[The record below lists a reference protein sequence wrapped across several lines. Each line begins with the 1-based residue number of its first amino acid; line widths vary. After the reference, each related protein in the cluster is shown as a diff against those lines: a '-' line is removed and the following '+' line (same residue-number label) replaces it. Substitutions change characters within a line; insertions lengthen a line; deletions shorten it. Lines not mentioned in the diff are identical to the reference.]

1 MHLPACG
8 NWPHS
13 RGAAGRYHFGS
24 ENPRLHPAVSSADL
38 DILSCLFAEA
48 QSDLS
53 AFVSRRVG
61 AQDAAD
67 VLQDTWL
74 KLHEHGDTAS
84 WREPRAVLF
93 TTAGNLAVDHW
104 RQQQRHALHFDGG
117 ELPEIACPFPGPET
131 VVDDRRQ
138 AERLA
143 TVLDELSAECRQ
155 AFLLNRLDG
164 MTHREIADRL
174 GICTKTVQ
182 RHIERALGHCLVR
195 LTD

>member
-1 MHLPACG
+1 
-8 NWPHS
+8 
-13 RGAAGRYHFGS
+13 
-24 ENPRLHPAVSSADL
+24 VSSADL
-38 DILSCLFAEA
+38 DLLSCLFAEA
-48 QSDLS
+48 QDDLA

-74 KLHEHGDTAS
+74 KLREHGDSAS

-104 RQQQRHALHFDGG
+104 RHRQRQAQHFDGG
-117 ELPEIACPFPGPET
+117 EMPDIACPFPGPES
-131 VVDDRRQ
+131 VVEHRRQ
-138 AERLA
+138 AERVA
-143 TVLDELSAECRQ
+143 AVLDELPVECRR

-164 MTHREIADRL
+164 LTHREIADRL

-182 RHIERALGHCLVR
+182 RHIERALGHCLLR
-195 LTD
+195 LAG

>member
-1 MHLPACG
+1 M
-8 NWPHS
+8 
-13 RGAAGRYHFGS
+13 
-24 ENPRLHPAVSSADL
+24 SSADL
-38 DILSCLFAEA
+38 DLLSCLFAEA
-48 QSDLS
+48 QSDLA
-53 AFVSRRVG
+53 AFVRRRVG

-74 KLHEHGDTAS
+74 KLQEHGSTGS

-104 RQQQRHALHFDGG
+104 RQQQRYAQHFDVG
-117 ELPEIACPFPGPET
+117 ELPEVACPFPGPET
-131 VVDDRRQ
+131 LVDDRRQ
-138 AERLA
+138 AERLVA
-143 TVLDELSAECRQ
+143 VLDELPAECRQ

-164 MTHREIADRL
+164 LTHREIADRL

-195 LTD
+195 LAD

>member
-1 MHLPACG
+1 M
-8 NWPHS
+8 S
-13 RGAAGRYHFGS
+13 AANIAF
-24 ENPRLHPAVSSADL
+24 LSS
-38 DILSCLFAEA
+38 LFAEA
-48 QSDLS
+48 QSDLA

-74 KLHEHGDTAS
+74 KMHEHGKPDT

-93 TTAGNLAVDHW
+93 RTAGNLAVDHW
-104 RQQQRHALHFDGG
+104 RQQQRIARHFDGG
-117 ELPEIACPFPGPET
+117 KLPEVASPGPDPDAL
-131 VVDDRRQ
+131 VDARRQ
-138 AERLA
+138 AEHLA
-143 TVLDELSAECRQ
+143 SVLDELPEECRQ

-182 RHIERALGHCLVR
+182 RHIERALGHCLAR
-195 LTD
+195 LAA